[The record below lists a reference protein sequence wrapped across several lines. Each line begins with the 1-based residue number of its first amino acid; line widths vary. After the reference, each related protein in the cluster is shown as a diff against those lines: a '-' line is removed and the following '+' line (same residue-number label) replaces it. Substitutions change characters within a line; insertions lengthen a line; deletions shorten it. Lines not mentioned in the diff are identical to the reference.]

1 MFVFPLILY
10 DVSVLFIAFNNP
22 VWNQRCLHCML
33 RKWSLP
39 PPAIQRG
46 KPLSSTFHPRLAAT
60 NVREPT
66 NTNEWLR
73 RDNDSKTFRI
83 LANVQKRM
91 QTFFKSWMR
100 MNGSFLL
107 IVKLTQ
113 CQLTRVSFYVVD
125 HRRIWCHI
133 SYLAILLLLLFFS
146 HLNWTGSR
154 KNFGSPWRTV
164 TKQCLAS
171 TI

>member
-33 RKWSLP
+33 RKWPLP

-66 NTNEWLR
+66 NTNEWFR
-73 RDNDSKTFRI
+73 RDNDSKSFRM

-91 QTFFKSWMR
+91 QTFLKSWIK
-100 MNGSFLL
+100 MNGSFWL
-107 IVKLTQ
+107 ISNYPR
-113 CQLTRVSFYVVD
+113 RVPFKMVE
-125 HRRIWCHI
+125 HQRIWCRI
-133 SYLAILLLLLFFS
+133 PYLDNTIFN
-146 HLNWTGSR
+146 HLNWFKEKLCLT
-154 KNFGSPWRTV
+154 GSPWRTDS
-164 TKQCLAS
+164 KHPFIIL
-171 TI
+171 IWL